1 VCFVQEEAVGK
12 VMKTE
17 RLLLLGGMLITASL
31 AFWGESAQGQ
41 DWPDVFDPTLL
52 MTLNIQMD
60 PCDLNTILGDETFD
74 IELPAWFWA
83 DGEESNK
90 IWVSVRRKSGDPID
104 ANDHTKISLK
114 IDINEYYIDD
124 PCDPCYPG
132 HPDSVETWHG
142 IKKLSLENGDD
153 NNVLREGIAANM
165 HQMASCAKGYGYDP
179 WHANWVK
186 LYVNGVYYGVYVNAE
201 HLDKTFLINR
211 GLYIWHETWLYQFR
225 DDHEFTLEVGD
236 DLNPKSPTVDELCYF
251 PFAHGYETSP
261 LYPEG
266 GICSQPG
273 DEALVTQLNELINMK
288 GMLAMGAVNAFVSN
302 PDSLFTH
309 ARNSHFLDFNL
320 DETRKRIYFPWDL
333 DASMKNV
340 TSDIYER
347 NGGPTEYQQ
356 LILGNSTFRAQYDQI
371 MIDLLTSPLCEANIH
386 TFIDMVETLLTDAV
400 AADAG
405 NQLDTPGTAG
415 VAEEFDSIRTWF
427 SDRIDNVF
435 SQLGH
440 TPTSDTDGDLID
452 DCNDNCPDTSNPGQT
467 DSDSDNVGD
476 ACDNCPNTPN
486 YCQTDSDEDGIGNA
500 CDNCLYTANTNQADS
515 DGDGIGDVCDDCN
528 FECACSQANLDGID
542 PVNFMDFL
550 IVVND
555 WQKYGA
561 GLDGDIDGD
570 DFVGPDDVT
579 IMAGFWLTPCGP

>member
-1 VCFVQEEAVGK
+1 
-12 VMKTE
+12 
-17 RLLLLGGMLITASL
+17 LLLENLCRGQSILAEEVLESQMGTKLPLAIVLSSSL
-31 AFWGESAQGQ
+31 FIGSALAQ
-41 DWPDVFDPTLL
+41 DWPNVFDPTEL

-60 PCDLNTILGDETFD
+60 PNDWNIVVADETYD
-74 IELPAWFWA
+74 IELPAWFWS
-83 DGEESNK
+83 DGEEDQK

-104 ANDHTKISLK
+104 ANDHTKVSFK
-114 IDINEYYIDD
+114 IDINEYNIDD

-132 HPDSVETWHG
+132 PPGTVEMWHG
-142 IKKLSLENGDD
+142 LKKLSLENGDD
-153 NNVLREGIAANM
+153 NNVLREGIACHM
-165 HQMASCAKGYGYDP
+165 HQMASCAEGYGYDP
-179 WHANWVK
+179 WHASWVK
-186 LYVNGVYYGVYVNAE
+186 LYVNGVYYGVYVTAE
-201 HLDKTFLINR
+201 HLDKTFMINR

-236 DLNPKSPTVDELCYF
+236 DLNPKSPAVDELCYF

-320 DETRKRIYFPWDL
+320 DNPSETRKRMYFPWDL

-340 TSDIYER
+340 TSNIYER

-356 LILGNSTFRAQYDQI
+356 LILGNTTFRAQHDQI
-371 MIDLLTSPLCEANIH
+371 MIDLLTGPLCEANIH
-386 TFIDMVETLLTDAV
+386 TFIDMAETLLTDAV

-435 SQLGH
+435 SQLGY
-440 TPTSDTDGDLID
+440 TPDID
-452 DCNDNCPDTSNPGQT
+452 DDSIKDANDNCPYT
-467 DSDSDNVGD
+467 D
-476 ACDNCPNTPN
+476 
-486 YCQTDSDEDGIGNA
+486 
-500 CDNCLYTANTNQADS
+500 NTNQADS
-515 DGDGIGDVCDDCN
+515 DGDGIGDACDN
-528 FECACSQANLDGID
+528 CAGPCPCSSANLDGTD
-542 PVNFMDFL
+542 PVNLSDFS
-550 IVVND
+550 IVAEDWTESGASLPGDVDGSESVN
-555 WQKYGA
+555 
-561 GLDGDIDGD
+561 LDDLAIVAD
-570 DFVGPDDVT
+570 
-579 IMAGFWLTPCGP
+579 FWLIDCVP